1 MKKGEVKNPICNI
14 IPVKETVVVAR
25 FAFPAD
31 VVNIRECLMYTSIK
45 ADKKVIDLIADY
57 MQKCCDKLGI
67 SNDCHISYFASDVYV
82 IRSKKFKTYVEIREP
97 NVHTKY
103 KVVDLSIKTTFVV
116 DYASEI
122 IMGDEPDDIFMPNY
136 GIEVIDNNLI
146 TWDMLNKT
154 K

>member
-1 MKKGEVKNPICNI
+1 MKKKEVKNPICNI

-25 FAFPAD
+25 FAFPVG
-31 VVNIRECLMYTSIK
+31 VVSINECTKYVSIK

-67 SNDCHISYFASDVYV
+67 SNDCHISYFANDVYI
-82 IRSKKFKTYVEIREP
+82 IRGKKFKTYVEIREP

-103 KVVDLSIKTTFVV
+103 KVVDLSIKTEFVV
-116 DYASEI
+116 DYTSEV
-122 IMGDEPDDIFMPNY
+122 IMGDEPDDLFMPDY
-136 GIEVIDNNLI
+136 GIEVIDGNLI
-146 TWDMLNKT
+146 TWDMLGKT